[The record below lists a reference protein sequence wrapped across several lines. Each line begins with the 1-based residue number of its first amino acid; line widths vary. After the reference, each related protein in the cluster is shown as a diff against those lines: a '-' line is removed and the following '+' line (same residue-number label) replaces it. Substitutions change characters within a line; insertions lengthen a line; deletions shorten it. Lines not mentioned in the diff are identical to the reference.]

1 MQILKNFLYN
11 LSYQILVLILPL
23 ITVPYV
29 SKVLGAKGVGDY
41 AFTFANTQYFILFG
55 MVGVTLY
62 GNRQIAY
69 VRDNKEKLKNTFYS
83 IYLVQLITMTI
94 SSVIFLIFTFTFTD
108 KLYSFLYLAQGVNI
122 LASLIDI
129 SWLFMGL
136 EQFKKTVV
144 RNTIVKLVSLAS
156 IFIFVK
162 GIDDLVV
169 YTLILAL
176 ANLLGNLTFWL
187 YIPKTIGFEK
197 IRVNALK
204 VHLKAS
210 IALFIPQIAIQVYLL
225 LSRTL
230 LGIFTDTIQVGYY
243 DNSQKLVKI
252 ALTVATAIGTVMM
265 PKIANTVAS
274 GDMNKVKYY
283 IKNSFFFMN
292 FISVPLTFGVLGI
305 AKELSPWFFG
315 KEFEGIETLIIIS
328 CLIILAISW
337 SNVFGTQLLVPLNKT
352 KEFTLSVTAGAI
364 VNLVLNLI
372 LLKVMGSIGACIT
385 TVLAEITVTITQMYI
400 LRKFLNMKE
409 LIKSVIIFFPAAIL
423 MFILVRVIGI
433 AMGAQIVTTF
443 AQVSIGG
450 VFYLITL
457 FILYKVIYKKNIIIY
472 IKNMIKK

>member
-1 MQILKNFLYN
+1 MKVLKNFLYN

-29 SKVLGAKGVGDY
+29 SNVLGAKGVGDY
-41 AFTFANTQYFILFG
+41 AFTFANVQYFVLFG

-83 IYLVQLITMTI
+83 IYSVQVITMLI
-94 SSVIFLIFTFTFTD
+94 SGGLFLLFAFTFTD
-108 KLYSFLYLAQGVNI
+108 EGYRNLYLVQGINI
-122 LASLIDI
+122 LAALIDI

-136 EQFKKTVV
+136 EQFKKTVL
-144 RNTIVKLVSLAS
+144 RNTIVKLISLAS

-162 GIDDLVV
+162 NIDDLVI
-169 YTLILAL
+169 YILILAL
-176 ANLLGNLTFWL
+176 SNLLGNMTFWL
-187 YIPKTIGFEK
+187 YVPKEIGIK
-197 IRVNALK
+197 NIRIKGIAG
-204 VHLKAS
+204 HLKAS

-230 LGIFTDTIQVGYY
+230 LGVFTDTIQVGYY
-243 DNSQKLVKI
+243 ENSQKLVRM

-265 PKIANTVAS
+265 PKISNTVAS
-274 GDMNKVKYY
+274 GDMDKVKYY

-292 FISVPLTFGVLGI
+292 FISIPLTFGLLGI

-328 CLIILAISW
+328 CVIILAISW

-364 VNLVLNLI
+364 VNLVFNLI
-372 LLKVMGSIGACIT
+372 LLKHMGSIGACIT
-385 TVLAEITVTITQMYI
+385 IVLAEITVTITEMYI
-400 LRKFLNMKE
+400 LRKFLDIKE
-409 LIKSVIIFFPAAIL
+409 LIKSVIIFFPAAII
-423 MFILVRVIGI
+423 MFIIVRIIGVN
-433 AMGAQIVTTF
+433 MGAKILTTIL
-443 AQVSIGG
+443 QVSIGG
-450 VFYLITL
+450 LTYLL
-457 FILYKVIYKKNIIIY
+457 FVFILFRIYHKQNFVGYLKKML
-472 IKNMIKK
+472 KN